1 MITAVLL
8 AAIYTLPHAVYYK
21 LVLNAVEY
29 AIQLTALSACV
40 CCLDVTV

>member
-8 AAIYTLPHAVYYK
+8 AAIYALPHAVYYK
-21 LVLNAVEY
+21 LLLNAAEY